1 MIELLELQKYS
12 NGILPKINANMQL
25 IKFYNL
31 EADFKKSFIALE
43 ELHEIIRSEELS
55 VFLYNY
61 YVGDVHLNLIINYYS
76 IKNDNFKTMSLIDEV
91 FNIIEKDF
99 LKNKDLFIVNGS
111 TYQINSSPNKY
122 NLFSSTYIEIFQ
134 YIKYLINLKYERF
147 DEANDDY
154 KKTIALFEYNGVSYD
169 EYEIKIKNTKTKLI
183 GTELLNHYNDLYYF
197 FSEESEVFEVL
208 ARLVGSDSSLSRF
221 KLNVILDNVL
231 PTAPTWSNYSKK

>member
-1 MIELLELQKYS
+1 
-12 NGILPKINANMQL
+12 
-25 IKFYNL
+25 
-31 EADFKKSFIALE
+31 
-43 ELHEIIRSEELS
+43 
-55 VFLYNY
+55 
-61 YVGDVHLNLIINYYS
+61 
-76 IKNDNFKTMSLIDEV
+76 MSLIDEV

-208 ARLVGSDSSLSRF
+208 ARLVGSDSSISRF